1 MMKKDIESL
10 SGKDNWLS
18 EEIRRENRTSVW
30 DFDLTKDWQTPNKQ
44 NSSIAKEKSKAHQ
57 VKQIRTK
64 SIGNPNEN
72 MLNDDE
78 PDERDEI
85 ISGNQSAKE
94 RRASII
100 WLVVDTVILVV
111 MAIFNKAMYI
121 RTSFAV
127 LALYMLLYPVA
138 FAYAAMFQKML
149 PAKYLIAAAIITLA
163 MELMDIIERFF

>member
-85 ISGNQSAKE
+85 ISGYQSA
-94 RRASII
+94 
-100 WLVVDTVILVV
+100 
-111 MAIFNKAMYI
+111 
-121 RTSFAV
+121 
-127 LALYMLLYPVA
+127 
-138 FAYAAMFQKML
+138 
-149 PAKYLIAAAIITLA
+149 
-163 MELMDIIERFF
+163 